1 MSEEIKLQLPEPL
14 KVNKNIL
21 EQLDDLEKNG
31 ETISAFAGEQTIE
44 TIFQLYLI
52 KKYKSKCVVENKDLK
67 KDQRA
72 LGITI
77 NLKLKY
83 TPAEEKI
90 MKEEFTRFS
99 KKITECVEKG
109 EKIIIIPLGYNKG
122 RGGHANILIYRRDSN
137 VIEHFE
143 PHGGE
148 YIDNTKLQDSIK
160 KTMLFF
166 TSILNSEFKKKGIP
180 SANYIEASQVC
191 PYIKGLQSLEG
202 ASKLKKKGI
211 EGGGYCAAWS
221 MFFAEVCL
229 KNPNISSPEV
239 LENIYNYL
247 TTKASSHDY
256 LRRVIRG
263 YTGYLGET
271 VNKYLEIFFKPK
283 ITVADIIYFHK
294 SYQYNRMKNLADA
307 MAVLVNIES
316 EALLD
321 ENFDLK
327 KELKKTMK
335 EYRNITKGMTKE
347 QQSAKRALN
356 KEMKL
361 LYFRKRILQNYEEY
375 NNHGKITEPL
385 IDSPFEIKRETMI
398 NPDILKKGRNVKEED
413 PQYKK
418 LREMREEEKKARAE
432 QKKDNK
438 KRAEEYFKK
447 IEEMRKEEEDKL
459 KIEKKKTSPNA
470 KTEKKKKSPNS
481 KTKKVKTNVIPEN
494 MKKAL
499 VKSLGKDL
507 VKVIENIITDRKIDI
522 NTKEGKEE
530 LVKIIKEMTVNK

>member
-1 MSEEIKLQLPEPL
+1 
-14 KVNKNIL
+14 
-21 EQLDDLEKNG
+21 
-31 ETISAFAGEQTIE
+31 
-44 TIFQLYLI
+44 
-52 KKYKSKCVVENKDLK
+52 
-67 KDQRA
+67 
-72 LGITI
+72 
-77 NLKLKY
+77 
-83 TPAEEKI
+83 
-90 MKEEFTRFS
+90 
-99 KKITECVEKG
+99 
-109 EKIIIIPLGYNKG
+109 
-122 RGGHANILIYRRDSN
+122 
-137 VIEHFE
+137 
-143 PHGGE
+143 
-148 YIDNTKLQDSIK
+148 
-160 KTMLFF
+160 
-166 TSILNSEFKKKGIP
+166 
-180 SANYIEASQVC
+180 
-191 PYIKGLQSLEG
+191 
-202 ASKLKKKGI
+202 
-211 EGGGYCAAWS
+211 
-221 MFFAEVCL
+221 
-229 KNPNISSPEV
+229 
-239 LENIYNYL
+239 
-247 TTKASSHDY
+247 
-256 LRRVIRG
+256 
-263 YTGYLGET
+263 
-271 VNKYLEIFFKPK
+271 
-283 ITVADIIYFHK
+283 
-294 SYQYNRMKNLADA
+294 

-347 QQSAKRALN
+347 EQSAKRALN